1 LTKKN
6 GGKFLDIRTVTVIGA
21 NGTMGCN
28 ISGIFAS
35 FGEAK
40 VYMVCRNIEDA
51 KKAREKAKIS
61 VRAEAIGKNLI
72 PRTYEDL
79 EECLAESD
87 LIFESV
93 KEDIEIKK
101 DVYNRIIKYIK
112 PNTIIGTG
120 TSGLSINELSECFDE
135 SLRPYFLGIHMYNPP
150 YYMTLCEVIPSKYT
164 DLKIL
169 KEVKEYLKSNLLR
182 KVVEV
187 KDEPAFMGNRIGF
200 QFINEALQY
209 AELYKD
215 NGGIDYIDAI
225 LGPFTGRNMPP
236 LMTSDFVGL
245 DVHQAIVDNI
255 YNNTMD
261 YAHETFKMPDF
272 ALKLISEQKLGKKS
286 GCGLYQTI
294 INSDGTR
301 TYKVYDISSNSYRSK
316 ENYIFPFAKQMI
328 NEFKIGNYKSAFKKL
343 IENNS
348 IEANIC
354 IQFMLK
360 YVIYSISTA
369 KSIGENIY
377 SADDVMANGFNWVP
391 PLAVVDAFGGVQ
403 NFIMIANKK
412 LPKEFL
418 SQIDITTL
426 MQDVPQSKYDYRP
439 FFKAK

>member
-1 LTKKN
+1 M
-6 GGKFLDIRTVTVIGA
+6 DIRTVTVIGA

-200 QFINEALQY
+200 QFINDALQY

-272 ALKLISEQKLGKKS
+272 ALKLISKQKLGKKS

>member
-1 LTKKN
+1 M
-6 GGKFLDIRTVTVIGA
+6 DIRTVTVIGA